1 MFAFL
6 TSRIRK
12 ARSVV
17 GFRLNVAVLALF
29 GALFAPT
36 GAHAD
41 SLLAPAVDSA
51 KAMWHDNKGAI
62 IAFGI
67 LSIVIGIIVY
77 FLRLGRKAA
86 PGGGR

>member
-6 TSRIRK
+6 TSHIRK

-17 GFRLNVAVLALF
+17 GFRLNLAVLALF

-51 KAMWHDNKGAI
+51 QSLWRDNKAAI
-62 IAFGI
+62 VAFGI
-67 LSIVIGIIVY
+67 LSIVIGIFIH

>member
-1 MFAFL
+1 MLAFL
-6 TSRIRK
+6 TTRIRK
-12 ARSVV
+12 VRSAAAL
-17 GFRLNVAVLALF
+17 RANVAVLALF
-29 GALFAPT
+29 AALFVPA

-51 KAMWHDNKGAI
+51 HAMWRDNKGAI

-67 LSIVIGIIVY
+67 LSIIIGIIIY

>member
-6 TSRIRK
+6 TARIRK
-12 ARSVV
+12 AHSAVALRV
-17 GFRLNVAVLALF
+17 NVAVLALF
-29 GALFAPT
+29 AALFVPT

-51 KAMWHDNKGAI
+51 QAMWRDNKAAI

-67 LSIVIGIIVY
+67 LSIIIGIIIY